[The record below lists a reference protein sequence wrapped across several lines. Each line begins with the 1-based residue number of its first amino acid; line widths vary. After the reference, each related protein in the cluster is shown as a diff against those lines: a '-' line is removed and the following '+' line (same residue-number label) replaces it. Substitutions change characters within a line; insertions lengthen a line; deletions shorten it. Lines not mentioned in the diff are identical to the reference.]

1 VLTNVY
7 NAVAAIALAT
17 LLAVGA
23 FVGYLFASGRLNASR
38 LETVAGVL
46 RGELDAAPQIV
57 ASTVAPTTQPIGSE
71 QPPASTEDE
80 LRNLRKRQRL
90 ELLATE
96 RAVRDLEAQRRLLDQ
111 VLQHVVQE
119 QERLTA
125 EKAEFARQRAK
136 FKEVAQDDGFQRELE
151 LVSGLQPRQAKEH
164 LLRLWQKQPADAVRL
179 LIAMDGSR
187 AKRILEQF
195 KTQNELQIQTD
206 LLEQIRLQGAE
217 GHANASGKTA
227 GAAAP

>member
-1 VLTNVY
+1 MLTNVY

-17 LLAVGA
+17 LLAVSG
-23 FVGYLFASGRLNASR
+23 FVGYLFATGRLNAGR

-46 RGELDAAPQIV
+46 RGEFDGSRPIAETAA
-57 ASTVAPTTQPIGSE
+57 APTTRPTGSE
-71 QPPASTEDE
+71 GPPASTEDE

-96 RAVRDLEAQRRLLDQ
+96 RAERDLEAQRRLLDQ

-119 QERLTA
+119 QERLA
-125 EKAEFARQRAK
+125 EEKAAFARQREKLNA
-136 FKEVAQDDGFQRELE
+136 VAQDEGFQRELE

-179 LIAMDGSR
+179 LTAMDDSR

-195 KTQNELQIQTD
+195 KTPDELKIQTD